1 MSDPATSDEFR
12 ITRRVHFSETDRAGV
27 LYFAHYY
34 RFMEE
39 TEHAFRRALGLEIF
53 GSVDGYETTWPRVA
67 TSCEYFAPA
76 RFDDVMDVSLKI
88 VAMGNCSI
96 TYEVEFRLDGQRLA
110 LGRMTAVHCLI
121 KDGEFKPAAIP
132 DSLRRTLGEGVPAR

>member
-1 MSDPATSDEFR
+1 MSEPATSNEFR

-39 TEHAFRRALGLEIF
+39 TEHAFRRSLGLEIF
-53 GSVDGYETTWPRVA
+53 AKVDGYETTWPRVA

-76 RFDDVMDVSLKI
+76 RFDDVMDVCLKI
-88 VAMGNCSI
+88 VAMGTRSV
-96 TYEVEFRLDGQRLA
+96 TYEVEFSLDNQRLA
-110 LGRMTAVHCLI
+110 FGRMTAVYCLI
-121 KDGEFKPAAIP
+121 KQGDFEPAPIP
-132 DSLRRTLGEGVPAR
+132 DSLRTTLTQGTPAG